1 MHEFTVEI
9 VSDNA
14 ARVTGTGDELVA
26 TAGKTI
32 QDSIYE
38 YSQQRAADA
47 GAPVEVA
54 VHRAGRRTQV
64 TVSPD
69 GTASRSAPTGPI
81 PTTADQGEDP
91 SNPDAVAAE
100 PVSITLDPLG
110 HTGHT
115 GHTGHPAPDG
125 AGQESAPHPAPAAR
139 RQKVS
144 VLAAPG
150 IVPKATEPARTG
162 MRGRLNAV
170 LGLGLSPKPSSA
182 EMRLRAAAATITGPI
197 LDFSTITVANIKG
210 GVGNTPI
217 AVGLAQTLATH
228 RGGATVVCADL
239 AESGGSLADRVCV
252 PPAEGQNI
260 FGLLAA
266 AQADPGH
273 LRRSVLG
280 RHLTRQP
287 SGEDIIAG
295 HKDLTAAQ
303 HAGLGGDDAAALA
316 TILARHRE
324 ILVADTGNNPL
335 AGSWQWAVSQA
346 DALVVPVPLRRDA
359 ATAAHRML
367 LDLAAAHPGR
377 PDRTVVIITDGPGD
391 TPMVESDAVD
401 AFIALGV
408 QVLRMPYEPLFA
420 GGERIL
426 PSHLRHT
433 TTDSLTVI
441 AATIVD
447 LITKPE

>member
-38 YSQQRAADA
+38 YSQQRAVDA

-91 SNPDAVAAE
+91 SNPDPVAAE

-110 HTGHT
+110 YTRHQ
-115 GHTGHPAPDG
+115 AADG
-125 AGQESAPHPAPAAR
+125 AGPESAPHPAPPSR

-150 IVPKATEPARTG
+150 IVPEATEPARTG

-197 LDFSTITVANIKG
+197 PDFSTITVANIKG

-252 PPAEGQNI
+252 PPTDGQNI

-266 AQADPGH
+266 AQADTGH
-273 LRRSVLG
+273 LRPSVLG

-367 LDLAAAHPGR
+367 LDLATTHPGR
-377 PDRTVVIITDGPGD
+377 LDRTVVIITDGPGD